1 MSTSRKTRREFL
13 THTAYGL
20 GALSLTG
27 ALARGSVAQATAAA
41 AIDDPLA
48 PKPPHFTPKAKSVI
62 WLHMA
67 GAPSSLDLFDY
78 KPELVRLH
86 GQPLPDSF
94 RKNLKTAT
102 DGGVGALYATKRTW
116 KQHGETG
123 AWVSDWLPN
132 LAGQVDN
139 IAFLKGCKTEG
150 STHVISSLKL
160 HTSGLVPGRPA
171 LGSWVTYGLGSANP
185 DLPTFVVLPTGTG
198 SAGGGR
204 GATIWSSGFLPA
216 TYAGTA
222 LRPGDSPMLY
232 IDRPSV
238 ESAAEQ
244 RGTLDL
250 LKRLNE
256 HETEVLHAGDSE
268 LEARSRSYEL
278 AYRMQKT
285 APEAVD
291 LSKETAATKDLYG
304 IVDSSTSATREY
316 ATALLRA
323 RRLVELNVRFIHV
336 ISGAPDNSIDSWDAH
351 HEIEKNHTVM
361 CRQVDKPIAGLLA
374 DLKSR
379 GLLDTT
385 LVVWTSEFG
394 RTPYGQTGDGRDH
407 NPWGYT
413 TWVAGGGIKPGT
425 YGATDEIGLR
435 AVSGTVDTY
444 DLQATILHQLGLDH
458 RTLTFQYQGRS
469 ERATTV
475 YGEVVKEIIA

>member
-13 THTAYGL
+13 SHTACGL

-27 ALARGSVAQATAAA
+27 ALASGSVARATAAA

-48 PKPPHFTPKAKSVI
+48 PKPPNFAPKAKSVI

-78 KPELVRLH
+78 KPELIRLH

-116 KQHGETG
+116 KQYGATG
-123 AWVSDWLPN
+123 AWVSDWLPS

-139 IAFLKGCKTEG
+139 IAFLKGCKTDG

-232 IDRPSV
+232 IDRPPV
-238 ESAAEQ
+238 ESAPEQ
-244 RGTLDL
+244 RGVLDL

-256 HETEVLHAGDSE
+256 HETEVLHSGDSE

-291 LSKETAATKDLYG
+291 LSKETPATKELYG
-304 IVDSSTSATREY
+304 MVDSATYATREY

-323 RRLVELNVRFIHV
+323 RRLVERNVRFIHV

-351 HEIEKNHTVM
+351 HEIEKNHSVM

-413 TWVAGGGIKPGT
+413 TWIAGGGIKPGT

-435 AVSGTVDTY
+435 AVSGIVDTY

-458 RTLTFQYQGRS
+458 RKLTFLYQGRS

>member
-1 MSTSRKTRREFL
+1 MSLPYKSRREFL
-13 THTAYGL
+13 TQTAYGL
-20 GALSLTG
+20 GALSLGG
-27 ALARGSVAQATAAA
+27 ALAGGSVARAVEA

-48 PKPPHFTPKAKSVI
+48 PKQPHFPPKAKSVI

-102 DGGVGALYATKRTW
+102 DGGVQALYATQRTW
-116 KQHGETG
+116 KQYGQTG

-132 LAGQVDN
+132 LANHVDE
-139 IAFLKGCKTEG
+139 IAFLKGSKTDG

-171 LGSWVTYGLGSANP
+171 LGSWVEYGLGSANP
-185 DLPTFVVLPTGTG
+185 DLPAFVVLPTGTG

-222 LRPGDSPMLY
+222 FRPGDSPMLY
-232 IDRPSV
+232 IDRPPV
-238 ESAAEQ
+238 NSAAEQ
-244 RGTLDL
+244 RSTLDL
-250 LKRLNE
+250 LKKLNE
-256 HETEVLHAGDSE
+256 HETETLHAGDSE
-268 LEARSRSYEL
+268 LEARTRSYEL

-291 LSKETAATKDLYG
+291 LTKETTATKELYG
-304 IVDSSTSATREY
+304 IVDSATYATREY

-323 RRLVELNVRFIHV
+323 RRLVERNVRFIHV

-351 HEIEKNHTVM
+351 HEIEKNHSVM
-361 CRQVDKPIAGLLA
+361 CRQVDKPISGLLT
-374 DLKSR
+374 DLKAR

-413 TWVAGGGIKPGT
+413 TWIAGGGIKPGS

-435 AVSGTVDTY
+435 AVDGIVDTY
-444 DLQATILHQLGLDH
+444 DVQATILNQLGLDH
-458 RTLTFQYQGRS
+458 RKLTYLYQGRS

-475 YGEVVKEIIA
+475 YGQVVKEIIA